1 MRNIWIIAAREF
13 KVYFTS
19 PIAYIVL
26 TMFAFIFGYFFTTG
40 LAFFLDFS
48 ASAAASGGGMG
59 APPLNVNQ
67 FVIEPSLGN
76 MSIVLL
82 FLVPMITMRL
92 FAEEKRSGT
101 LELLL
106 TSPLADYHIIVGK
119 WLGALLL
126 YACLLLVA
134 VANLAVLFLYASP
147 DWKPVLVALLGL
159 LLMGGAM
166 IALGTFLSTLT
177 RNQIVAGALTFG
189 ALLLLWV
196 LNWVNSYESSAFS
209 RLCEYLAISPH
220 FEQFS
225 KGVIELKDLL
235 YYLSAISLGLFLSKR
250 SIESLRWKA

>member
-1 MRNIWIIAAREF
+1 MRNVWAIAMREF

-26 TMFAFIFGYFFTTG
+26 TMFTVIFGYFFTTG
-40 LAFFLDFS
+40 LAFFLDYS
-48 ASAAASGGGMG
+48 ASVGAQGGMG

-101 LELLL
+101 IELLL
-106 TSPLADYHIIVGK
+106 TSPVKDFQIILGK
-119 WLGALLL
+119 WGGAVLL

-134 VANLAVLFLYASP
+134 VLNLAVLFLYSSP
-147 DWKPVLVALLGL
+147 DWKPVLVSLLGL
-159 LLMGGAM
+159 LLMGGSM
-166 IALGTFLSTLT
+166 IALGTFISTLT

-189 ALLLLWV
+189 VLLLLWV
-196 LNWVNSYESSAFS
+196 LNWMSSYETSTFSSI
-209 RLCEYLAISPH
+209 CEYLAISPH
-220 FEQFS
+220 FEQFAR
-225 KGVIELKDLL
+225 GVIELKDLV

-250 SIESLRWKA
+250 SLEALRWKA

>member
-1 MRNIWIIAAREF
+1 MRNVWTIAMREF

-26 TMFAFIFGYFFTTG
+26 TMFAVIFGYFFTTG
-40 LAFFLDFS
+40 LAFFLHYS
-48 ASAAASGGGMG
+48 ASVGAQGGMG

-101 LELLL
+101 IELLL
-106 TSPLADYHIIVGK
+106 TSPIKDFQIILGK
-119 WLGALLL
+119 WCGAVLL

-134 VANLAVLFLYASP
+134 VLNLAVLFLYSSP
-147 DWKPVLVALLGL
+147 DWKPVLVSLLGL
-159 LLMGGAM
+159 LLMGGSM
-166 IALGTFLSTLT
+166 IAIGTFISTLT

-189 ALLLLWV
+189 VLLLLWV
-196 LNWVNSYESSAFS
+196 LNWMSSYETSTFS
-209 RLCEYLAISPH
+209 RICEYLAISPH
-220 FEQFS
+220 FEQFAR
-225 KGVIELKDLL
+225 GVIELKDLV

-250 SIESLRWKA
+250 SLEALRWKA